1 MVVIG
6 SDWSSVERRYSI
18 LLNIH
23 RVITFR
29 SPVLSRI
36 CCGFASLICEEDGF
50 AIVVLHEILFLLDGR
65 GVVCG

>member
-18 LLNIH
+18 LLHID

-29 SPVLSRI
+29 LPVLSRI
-36 CCGFASLICEEDGF
+36 CCGLASLICEDDGHT
-50 AIVVLHEILFLLDGR
+50 IVVLHEILFLLDGR
-65 GVVCG
+65 RVVCG